1 MNEKIVKKKSKSK
14 ILIISYDIIG
24 KQMAGPGIRF
34 YEFAKILSNFLE
46 VTLVAPNRIDIDT
59 EGFRTGP
66 YRVDSYRSLEKYTE
80 NADIILMQGHI
91 LYYFPFLK
99 NYTGKIIIDLY
110 NPFNLESLEMFR
122 DSSMAERL
130 RIDKNNLNILKTQLT
145 IGDYF
150 ICASEKQK
158 DYWLGMLGAMGRVN
172 PYNYDS
178 DNTFKKLIDI
188 VPFGIPS
195 SPPKHTGESIRNTI
209 PAIKEDDKIALWGG
223 GIWNWL
229 DPITAIK
236 ALWEIA
242 RNRKDIKM
250 IFIGIKHP
258 DPKLP
263 EMKKCI
269 DAIKL
274 SKELDLF
281 EKYVFFKEWTPYDI
295 RQNFLLESS
304 IGLSI
309 HQKRVETEFSY
320 RTRAIDYI
328 WAKLPIITTEGD
340 SIAKMVKEDNIGEV
354 VRYENT
360 HQLAR
365 VMEGTISNRSLIEIY
380 KKNLNKIVH
389 RFDWENVTRPLVKY
403 CIEADYA
410 NDKKKI
416 IELIDFQN
424 SRISN
429 TIKKNFEEA
438 TNILV
443 LTSNKYKDMEMLSK
457 CDLGKLFFLEVDEN
471 VDKQKVEDKILDKIG
486 ILKSKIIER
495 TKFDGIIVNNVFSKI
510 TPKFFYDIINVLG
523 AKLKT
528 DGLLFFS
535 MPENRGLLKVIG
547 EGKAEDN
554 TGSKIDGFTIEYI
567 LRNTDF
573 EIIDKGDWNKVGFL
587 EFSKDGIGN
596 IYGKNEFF
604 ELFEIKLSRKNFK
617 NLDLLKRF
625 NMLESDELKKDKSLK
640 GKFRRYMYSLT
651 SVYFEN
657 LRKSYNDSIK
667 AINNNIQL
675 QINRE
680 INELNKKNRERM
692 LLIYFNI
699 FKTLWEKIR
708 NLGIDINKLREE
720 IEKINIKSKDKL
732 KIGISLDGKLLDQ
745 RLDVIMRDFEDI
757 DKVMGFSLSS
767 KYYLVR
773 KL

>member
-34 YEFAKILSNFLE
+34 YEFAKILSNFLD

-59 EGFRTGP
+59 EGFKAGQ
-66 YRVDSYRSLEKYTE
+66 YRVGSYRSLEKYTE

-110 NPFNLESLEMFR
+110 NPFNLESLEMFK

-236 ALWEIA
+236 ALWEIT

-250 IFIGIKHP
+250 VFIGIKHP

-320 RTRAIDYI
+320 RTRVIDYI

-340 SIAKMVKEDNIGEV
+340 SIAKMVKEENIGEV

-416 IELIDFQN
+416 IELIDLQN

-429 TIKKNFEEA
+429 VIKKNFEEA
-438 TNILV
+438 TNVLV

-457 CDLGKLFFLEVDEN
+457 CNLGKLFYLEVDEN
-471 VDKQKVEDKILDKIG
+471 VDKQKVEDKILDKVG
-486 ILKSKIIER
+486 ILKLKIIER
-495 TKFDGIIVNNVFSKI
+495 TKFDGIIVNNVFPEI
-510 TPKFFYDIINVLG
+510 TPKFFYDMINVLG
-523 AKLKT
+523 VKLKT

-547 EGKAEDN
+547 EGKIEDN
-554 TGSKIDGFTIEYI
+554 AGSKIDGFTIEYI
-567 LRNTDF
+567 LKNADF
-573 EIIDKGDWNKVGFL
+573 EIIDKGDWDKVGVL
-587 EFSKDGIGN
+587 EFSKDNVGN
-596 IYGKNEFF
+596 IYGKNELF

-617 NLDLLKRF
+617 NINLLKRF
-625 NMLESDELKKDKSLK
+625 NVLESDELKKDKSLK
-640 GKFRRYMYSLT
+640 GKFRRYMYLLT

-657 LRKSYNDSIK
+657 LRKSYNDSVK

-720 IEKINIKSKDKL
+720 LEKINIKSKDKL
-732 KIGISLDGKLLDQ
+732 KIGVSLDGKL
-745 RLDVIMRDFEDI
+745 DVILRDFEDI
-757 DKVMGFSLSS
+757 DKVMGLSLSS

>member
-34 YEFAKILSNFLE
+34 YEFAKILSNFLD

-59 EGFRTGP
+59 EGFKAGQ
-66 YRVDSYRSLEKYTE
+66 YRVDNYRSLEKYTE

-110 NPFNLESLEMFR
+110 NPFNLESLEMFK

-236 ALWEIA
+236 ALWEIT

-250 IFIGIKHP
+250 VFIGIKHP

-320 RTRAIDYI
+320 RTRVIDYI

-340 SIAKMVKEDNIGEV
+340 SIAKMVKEENIGEV

-416 IELIDFQN
+416 IELIDLQN

-429 TIKKNFEEA
+429 VIKKNFEEA
-438 TNILV
+438 TNVLV

-471 VDKQKVEDKILDKIG
+471 VDKQKVEDKILDKVG

-510 TPKFFYDIINVLG
+510 TPKFFHDMINVLG

-547 EGKAEDN
+547 EGKIEDN
-554 TGSKIDGFTIEYI
+554 AGSKIDGFTIEYI
-567 LRNTDF
+567 LKNADF
-573 EIIDKGDWNKVGFL
+573 EIIDKGDWDKVGVL
-587 EFSKDGIGN
+587 EFSKDNVGN
-596 IYGKNEFF
+596 IYGKNELF

-617 NLDLLKRF
+617 NINLLKRF
-625 NMLESDELKKDKSLK
+625 NVLESDELKKDKSLK
-640 GKFRRYMYSLT
+640 GKFRRYMYLLT

-720 IEKINIKSKDKL
+720 LEKINIKSKDKL
-732 KIGISLDGKLLDQ
+732 KIGVSLDGKL
-745 RLDVIMRDFEDI
+745 DVILRDFEDI
-757 DKVMGFSLSS
+757 DKVMGLSLSS